1 MNSAIKYEI
10 EITCFSSSFDL
21 ASIYHSHTRL
31 WIQYS
36 QHWRICQPD
45 IRNRRKISS
54 FVTKMLKMQL
64 DACT

>member
-45 IRNRRKISS
+45 FENWRIISS
-54 FVTKMLKMQL
+54 AITKKKQM
-64 DACT
+64 